1 MIFLY
6 DIISIIPLSFI
17 LLMLFGGNLNIPQN
31 ITGYIISVIFSLWI
45 IILKNTGKKSRLI
58 NIGVVTVFIIG
69 TTLVSK
75 PEQRE
80 FLITEYGF
88 AFYVIL
94 LSVIGFIIGILSQK
108 TLWIKRIISLSLF
121 AYSVSAMILKWEITK
136 ILFAF
141 ICFVILIHI
150 A

>member
-17 LLMLFGGNLNIPQN
+17 LLMLFGINLNIPQN
-31 ITGYIISVIFSLWI
+31 VTGYIISVIFSLWI

-69 TTLVSK
+69 TALVSK

-80 FLITEYGF
+80 F
-88 AFYVIL
+88 
-94 LSVIGFIIGILSQK
+94 
-108 TLWIKRIISLSLF
+108 
-121 AYSVSAMILKWEITK
+121 
-136 ILFAF
+136 
-141 ICFVILIHI
+141 
-150 A
+150 